1 MPYSGRSGIQKQL
14 VISCIVHRN
23 TNIASVGHFFFHFTA
38 TSEID
43 LSSPLNYG
51 TPSSRLGLGTPRTP
65 GVGGTP
71 IRPRPDVRSERK
83 MRTVNIGGS
92 ETVCVLTG

>member
-1 MPYSGRSGIQKQL
+1 MGDDKCVDLICCAFLLLLG
-14 VISCIVHRN
+14 
-23 TNIASVGHFFFHFTA
+23 G

-51 TPSSRLGLGTPRTP
+51 TPSSRYTGSVLPRTP

-71 IRPRPDVRSERK
+71 IRARPDVRSDRK
-83 MRTVNIGGS
+83 MRTVNVES
-92 ETVCVLTG
+92 VSN

>member
-1 MPYSGRSGIQKQL
+1 MSIIFNL
-14 VISCIVHRN
+14 
-23 TNIASVGHFFFHFTA
+23 AA

-65 GVGGTP
+65 GAGGTP

-83 MRTVNIGGS
+83 MRTVNVGSS
-92 ETVCVLTG
+92 ETVSI